1 MSELVTRDAIPR
13 WAVFAGMV
21 LVLGTLLSVATVRM
35 SGVEMRAPDAATVSV
50 RQLRF
55 EDRPD
60 GSVAVLDASQPG
72 VAVEI
77 DRIHGEAGF
86 LRGSLR
92 ALARERGKRGIGS
105 GPAFELIAR
114 ADGRL
119 TLSDPATGERIDL
132 ESFGPTN
139 AAVYA
144 RLLAL
149 RAPAPSHA
157 AAAADAAPRAA
168 TPDPASATPRS

>member
-1 MSELVTRDAIPR
+1 MSELVTRNAIPR
-13 WAVFAGMV
+13 WAVLAGMV
-21 LVLGTLLSVATVRM
+21 LALGTPLSVATARL
-35 SGVEMRAPDAATVSV
+35 SGTEARAPDAAAVSV

-72 VAVEI
+72 ANVEI

-92 ALARERGKRGIGS
+92 ALARERGKRGIDS

-149 RAPAPSHA
+149 RAPVAPTA
-157 AAAADAAPRAA
+157 AAAPTPAAP
-168 TPDPASATPRS
+168 PPQS